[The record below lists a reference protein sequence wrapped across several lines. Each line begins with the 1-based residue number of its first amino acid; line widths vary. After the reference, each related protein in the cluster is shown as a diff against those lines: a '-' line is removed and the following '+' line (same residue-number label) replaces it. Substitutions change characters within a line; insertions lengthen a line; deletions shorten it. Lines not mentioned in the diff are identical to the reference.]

1 MKIDKSKYVEIGKV
15 CRYLGKVVCL
25 KLPKIHTVTGCDTTS
40 FFYGISKIRA
50 LKKLMKDNSK
60 LELFDSLGKVLY
72 NGIENESLVETRIR
86 LYKAMKTKSS
96 QALPPDPDSMTEAI
110 KRMHFQTYYCLRFN
124 DRIPDEIDY
133 SKNGWKEE
141 SGVVV
146 PIWFTGKYI

>member
-1 MKIDKSKYVEIGKV
+1 M
-15 CRYLGKVVCL
+15 
-25 KLPKIHTVTGCDTTS
+25 
-40 FFYGISKIRA
+40 
-50 LKKLMKDNSK
+50 
-60 LELFDSLGKVLY
+60 
-72 NGIENESLVETRIR
+72 VETRIR

-110 KRMHFQTYYCLRFN
+110 KRMHFKTYYWLRFN

-141 SGVVV
+141 SGIVV

>member
-15 CRYLGKVVCL
+15 CRYLGEVLCL

-60 LELFDSLGKVLY
+60 LELLDSLREAETLGHGELSAVSMFVQKVLY

-86 LYKAMKTKSS
+86 LYKSMKKS
-96 QALPPDPDSMTEAI
+96 QLKLYHPI
-110 KRMHFQTYYCLRFN
+110 
-124 DRIPDEIDY
+124 RIQ
-133 SKNGWKEE
+133 
-141 SGVVV
+141 
-146 PIWFTGKYI
+146 